1 MSEDAFTISDIEYV
15 CRPITGRF
23 PSTPDQFCLLKAR
36 WQVEWYS
43 QLLSELGPRTVVE
56 VGMYDGASMALCEE
70 LAHPRKLVGIDRRPT
85 ASTAL
90 NDFIATR
97 GVQPTVRPFYGVDQ
111 TDVGRLDEILTAE
124 FGDDPLDLVVDDASH
139 LLDAT
144 RVTFNTVYPRLRP
157 GGMYVIEDW
166 PMHVV
171 PEMSPP
177 LTLLLFE
184 LTLACSDAPGVVAN
198 VTVNRNYAVVT
209 RGPAELDA
217 STFDLSQR
225 YGPHARSLAAK
236 FLALPTTS
244 E

>member
-1 MSEDAFTISDIEYV
+1 MISWMSEDAFTISDIEYV

-124 FGDDPLDLVVDDASH
+124 F
-139 LLDAT
+139 
-144 RVTFNTVYPRLRP
+144 
-157 GGMYVIEDW
+157 
-166 PMHVV
+166 
-171 PEMSPP
+171 
-177 LTLLLFE
+177 
-184 LTLACSDAPGVVAN
+184 
-198 VTVNRNYAVVT
+198 
-209 RGPAELDA
+209 
-217 STFDLSQR
+217 
-225 YGPHARSLAAK
+225 
-236 FLALPTTS
+236 
-244 E
+244 